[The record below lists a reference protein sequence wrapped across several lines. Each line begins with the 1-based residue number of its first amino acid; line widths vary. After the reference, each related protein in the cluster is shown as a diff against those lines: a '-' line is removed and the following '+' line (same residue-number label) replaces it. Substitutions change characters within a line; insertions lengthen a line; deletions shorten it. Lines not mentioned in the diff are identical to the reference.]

1 MLRAFSL
8 AVGQMF
14 SGPILGVLGAC
25 TMLSIACFVGLWF
38 GIDWAI
44 ETWLEGS
51 DGFLAGLASG
61 GGGFVAALVL
71 AYFLFPVV
79 ATAFISLFLE
89 RIAKTVENQ
98 HYPHLPPA
106 KGLPLL
112 PSLAV
117 TARFVI
123 LMIAANVLLLALL
136 FFPPVYAV
144 AWFVVNGWLIGRE
157 YLELVAMRRISVRGT
172 DRLRKRHGTESLVTG
187 VVLAVLLPI
196 PIFNM
201 VLPVFAT
208 CVMVHRFHEWRGSEF
223 DSDLGDEF
231 DDDLV
236 S

>member
-25 TMLSIACFVGLWF
+25 AMLSIACFAGLWF

-51 DGFLAGLASG
+51 DGFLAELASMG
-61 GGGFVAALVL
+61 GGLIAALVL
-71 AYFLFPVV
+71 AYFLFPIV

-89 RIAKTVENQ
+89 RIAKTVEDQ

-106 KGLPLL
+106 KGLPILA
-112 PSLAV
+112 SLAV

-123 LMIAANVLLLALL
+123 LMIGANVLLLVLL
-136 FFPPVYAV
+136 FLPPVYAV
-144 AWFVVNGWLIGRE
+144 MWFVVNGWLIGRE
-157 YLELVAMRRISVRGT
+157 YLELVSMRRISVRDT
-172 DRLRKRHGTESLVTG
+172 DRLRKRRGTETLMTG

-196 PIFNM
+196 PLFNM

-208 CVMVHRFHEWRGSEF
+208 CVMVHRFHEWRGSEI
-223 DSDLGDEF
+223 DDE
-231 DDDLV
+231 
-236 S
+236 

>member
-25 TMLSIACFVGLWF
+25 AMLSIACFAGLWF

-44 ETWLEGS
+44 ETWLKGS
-51 DGFLAGLASG
+51 DGFLAELASMG
-61 GGGFVAALVL
+61 GGLIAALVL
-71 AYFLFPVV
+71 AYFLFPIV

-89 RIAKTVENQ
+89 RIARTVEGQ
-98 HYPHLPPA
+98 HYPLLPPA
-106 KGLPLL
+106 KGLPIL

-144 AWFVVNGWLIGRE
+144 AWLVVNGWLIGRE
-157 YLELVAMRRISVRGT
+157 YLELVAMRRISVRDTG
-172 DRLRKRHGTESLVTG
+172 RLRKQHGTETLVTG
-187 VVLAVLLPI
+187 VVLAVMLPI
-196 PIFNM
+196 PLFNM

-208 CVMVHRFHEWRGSEF
+208 CVMIHRFHEWRGSEI
-223 DSDLGDEF
+223 DSDA
-231 DDDLV
+231 
-236 S
+236 

>member
-25 TMLSIACFVGLWF
+25 AMLSIACFAGLWF

-51 DGFLAGLASG
+51 DGFLAELASKG
-61 GGGFVAALVL
+61 GGLIAALVL

-89 RIAKTVENQ
+89 RIAKTVEDQ

-106 KGLPLL
+106 KGLPILA
-112 PSLAV
+112 SLAV

-123 LMIAANVLLLALL
+123 LIIGANVLLLVLL

-144 AWFVVNGWLIGRE
+144 MWFVVNGWLIGRE
-157 YLELVAMRRISVRGT
+157 YLELVSMRRISVRDT
-172 DRLRKRHGTESLVTG
+172 DQLRQRRGTEMLMTG

-196 PIFNM
+196 PLFNM

-208 CVMVHRFHEWRGSEF
+208 CVMVHRFHEWRGSEI
-223 DSDLGDEF
+223 DDE
-231 DDDLV
+231 
-236 S
+236 

>member
-25 TMLSIACFVGLWF
+25 AMLSIACFAGLWF

-51 DGFLAGLASG
+51 DGFLAELASMG
-61 GGGFVAALVL
+61 GGLIAALVL
-71 AYFLFPVV
+71 AYFLFPIV

-89 RIAKTVENQ
+89 RIAKTVEDQ

-106 KGLPLL
+106 EGLPILA
-112 PSLAV
+112 SLAV

-123 LMIAANVLLLALL
+123 LMIGANVLLLVLL

-144 AWFVVNGWLIGRE
+144 MWFVVNGWLMGRE
-157 YLELVAMRRISVRGT
+157 YLELVSMRRISVGDT
-172 DRLRKRHGTESLVTG
+172 DRLRKRRGPETLMTG

-196 PIFNM
+196 PLFNM

-208 CVMVHRFHEWRGSEF
+208 CVMIHRFHEWRGSEI
-223 DSDLGDEF
+223 DDE
-231 DDDLV
+231 
-236 S
+236 

>member
-25 TMLSIACFVGLWF
+25 AMLSIACFAGLWF

-51 DGFLAGLASG
+51 DGFLAELASMG
-61 GGGFVAALVL
+61 GGLIAALVL
-71 AYFLFPVV
+71 AYFLFPIV
-79 ATAFISLFLE
+79 ATAFVSLFLE
-89 RIAKTVENQ
+89 RIAKTVEDQ

-106 KGLPLL
+106 KGLPILA
-112 PSLAV
+112 SLAV

-123 LMIAANVLLLALL
+123 LMIGANVLLLVLL

-144 AWFVVNGWLIGRE
+144 MWFVVNGWLIGRE
-157 YLELVAMRRISVRGT
+157 YLELVSMRRISVRDT
-172 DRLRKRHGTESLVTG
+172 DRLRKRRGTETLMTG
-187 VVLAVLLPI
+187 IVLAVLLPI
-196 PIFNM
+196 PLFNL

-208 CVMVHRFHEWRGSEF
+208 CVMVHRFHEWRGSEI
-223 DSDLGDEF
+223 DDE
-231 DDDLV
+231 
-236 S
+236 

>member
-25 TMLSIACFVGLWF
+25 AMLSIACFAGLWF

-44 ETWLEGS
+44 ETWLAGS
-51 DGFLAGLASG
+51 DGFLAELASKG
-61 GGGFVAALVL
+61 GGLIAALVL

-89 RIAKTVENQ
+89 RIAKTVEDQ

-106 KGLPLL
+106 KGLPILA
-112 PSLAV
+112 SLAV

-123 LMIAANVLLLALL
+123 LIIGANVLLLVLL

-144 AWFVVNGWLIGRE
+144 MWFVVNGWLIGRE
-157 YLELVAMRRISVRGT
+157 YLELVSMRRISVRDT
-172 DRLRKRHGTESLVTG
+172 DQLRQRRGTEMLMTG

-196 PIFNM
+196 PLFNM

-208 CVMVHRFHEWRGSEF
+208 CVMVHRFHEWRGSEI
-223 DSDLGDEF
+223 DDE
-231 DDDLV
+231 
-236 S
+236 